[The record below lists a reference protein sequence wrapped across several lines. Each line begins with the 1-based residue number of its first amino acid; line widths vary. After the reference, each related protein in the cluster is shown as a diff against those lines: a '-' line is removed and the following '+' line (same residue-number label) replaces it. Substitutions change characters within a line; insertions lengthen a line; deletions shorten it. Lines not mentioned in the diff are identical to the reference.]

1 MSHNLHMPES
11 NFIQQYI
18 STDDVIFDQAYTAS
32 FHQKIESVEYNSV
45 LAITG
50 AIRGTLRETL
60 SWARFGNSW
69 KKFFHNIYSIWDHTT
84 QEMLIIFLSSK

>member
-1 MSHNLHMPES
+1 MPES

-60 SWARFGNSW
+60 S
-69 KKFFHNIYSIWDHTT
+69 
-84 QEMLIIFLSSK
+84 